1 MLRYISPLLA
11 FGSCGANDM
20 ASVLK
25 TIIFGFNAFIYICVG
40 ECSLLIAGTHGIC
53 NSIIFALA
61 GLQCRVS
68 RTSATKER
76 GL

>member
-1 MLRYISPLLA
+1 
-11 FGSCGANDM
+11 M

-61 GLQCRVS
+61 GLQCIVS

>member
-1 MLRYISPLLA
+1 MV
-11 FGSCGANDM
+11 
-20 ASVLK
+20 SVLK

>member
-1 MLRYISPLLA
+1 
-11 FGSCGANDM
+11 M

-53 NSIIFALA
+53 YSIIFALA

-68 RTSATKER
+68 RTSVTKER

>member
-1 MLRYISPLLA
+1 
-11 FGSCGANDM
+11 M

-25 TIIFGFNAFIYICVG
+25 TIIFGFNAFIYIYVG

>member
-1 MLRYISPLLA
+1 
-11 FGSCGANDM
+11 M

-53 NSIIFALA
+53 YSIIFALA

>member
-11 FGSCGANDM
+11 FGSCGVNDM

-40 ECSLLIAGTHGIC
+40 ECSGTHGIC

>member
-11 FGSCGANDM
+11 FGYCGVNDM